1 MDISN
6 DKVSND
12 KLSDFKNQKSKKSN
26 DKVVIRAENITMKF
40 DLHPEKI
47 DNIKEYVIKWLKREI
62 KSEEF
67 IALDNI
73 SFTLNKGDRLGLIG
87 LNGAGK
93 STLLKIVA
101 GVMKPT
107 SGKIS
112 VSGKIAPLLELGA
125 GFDPNYAGKENI
137 FLNGAI
143 LGYSKEF
150 IESKYDEI
158 AEFSELGR
166 FLDVPIKNYS
176 SGMRSKLGF
185 SIATIVEPDI
195 LILDE
200 ILSVGDAK
208 FRKKSGEKIKSLFN
222 SGVTV
227 LLVSHSINQVR
238 ELCNKVIWLEN
249 GRIKMS
255 GNAQEVC
262 DAYLESVK

>member
-1 MDISN
+1 MDTT
-6 DKVSND
+6 
-12 KLSDFKNQKSKKSN
+12 NQQIENQESSGSSSEKSN
-26 DKVVIRAENITMKF
+26 KPGKVVIKAEHVTMKF
-40 DLHPEKI
+40 DMSPEKI
-47 DNIKEYVIKWLKREI
+47 DNLKEYVIKWIKRDI
-62 KSEEF
+62 KKEEF
-67 IALDNI
+67 IALDDV
-73 SFTLNKGDRLGLIG
+73 SFSLNKGDRLGLIG

-93 STLLKIVA
+93 STLLKIIA

-107 SGKIS
+107 SGNIS

-125 GFDPNYAGKENI
+125 GFDPNYTGNENI

-150 IESKYDEI
+150 LEEKYDEI

-166 FLDVPIKNYS
+166 FLKIPIKNYS

-200 ILSVGDAK
+200 VLSVGDAK
-208 FRKKSGEKIKSLFN
+208 FRRKSGDKIRSLFD

-227 LLVSHSINQVR
+227 LLVSHSITQVR

-249 GRIKMS
+249 GKIVMS
-255 GNAQEVC
+255 GDADEVC
-262 DAYLESVK
+262 DAYMKSVE

>member
-1 MDISN
+1 MDTPNHIKINEYNSLQSE
-6 DKVSND
+6 K
-12 KLSDFKNQKSKKSN
+12 SDSSQ
-26 DKVVIRAENITMKF
+26 DKVVIKAEKINMVFEIS
-40 DLHPEKI
+40 PEKI
-47 DNIKEYVIKWLKREI
+47 DNIKEYVIKWLKRDI
-62 KSEEF
+62 KREKFVAVNDVSF
-67 IALDNI
+67 I
-73 SFTLNKGDRLGLIG
+73 LNKGDRMGLIG

-93 STLLKIVA
+93 STLLKIIA

-107 SGKIS
+107 NGKIT

-125 GFDPNYAGKENI
+125 GFDPNYSGRENI

-150 IESKYDEI
+150 LESRYDEI

-166 FLDVPIKNYS
+166 FLEIPIKNYS

-200 ILSVGDAK
+200 VLSVGDAK
-208 FRKKSGEKIKSLFN
+208 FRKKSGDKIKSLFN

-227 LLVSHSINQVR
+227 LLVSHSITQIK

-249 GRIKMS
+249 GKIVMS
-255 GNAQEVC
+255 GDAETVC
-262 DAYLESVK
+262 DAYLKSVE

>member
-1 MDISN
+1 MDTTNQQIESQNSN
-6 DKVSND
+6 GS
-12 KLSDFKNQKSKKSN
+12 QPAKSN
-26 DKVVIRAENITMKF
+26 TTRDKVVIKAEHLTMKF
-40 DLHPEKI
+40 NMSPEKI
-47 DNIKEYVIKWLKREI
+47 DNIKEYIIKWLKRDI
-62 KSEEF
+62 KTEEF
-67 IALDNI
+67 TAVDDV
-73 SFTLNKGDRLGLIG
+73 SFTLNRGDRLGLIG

-107 SGKIS
+107 TGEIS

-125 GFDPNYAGKENI
+125 GFDPNYSGRENI

-150 IESKYDEI
+150 LESKYDEI

-166 FLDVPIKNYS
+166 FLEIPIKNYS

-200 ILSVGDAK
+200 VLSVGDAK
-208 FRKKSGEKIKSLFN
+208 FRKKSGDKIRSLFN

-227 LLVSHSINQVR
+227 LLVSHSITQVR
-238 ELCNKVIWLEN
+238 DLCNKAIWLEN
-249 GRIKMS
+249 GKIMMS
-255 GNAQEVC
+255 GDADKVC
-262 DAYLESVK
+262 DAYLESVQ